1 MPIDI
6 LFKRGIIYFITL
18 AYESAERGC
27 PMRNWYTQST
37 EDLCQAMLSLE
48 TKEECA
54 AFLEDICTI
63 KEIQD
68 ISQRLAVARMLSQG
82 ISYTTICRETGASTA
97 TISRVSRCYEYGAGG
112 YKTVIARLNKEKDNA

>member
-1 MPIDI
+1 MQ
-6 LFKRGIIYFITL
+6 
-18 AYESAERGC
+18 S
-27 PMRNWYTQST
+27 WYTKSV
-37 EDLCQAMLSLE
+37 EELCEAILTLK

-68 ISQRLAVARMLSQG
+68 ISQRLQVAQMLSRG

-97 TISRVSRCYEYGAGG
+97 TISRVSKCYEYGAGG
-112 YKTVIARLNKEKDNA
+112 YKTVIARCNEEKTDA